1 MWTTIESAI
10 NKNKRQQPPK
20 QCQSKK
26 ATENICKHRLI
37 VMWDYWRV
45 GCSLA
50 RSDDLGA
57 YVIGTHFSSIWLRL
71 FGVVTVCRFAC
82 TIFYGKLSMVQS
94 LVAMALNAMKRMNNA
109 RLWRCSHLWNK
120 QFCLFHSSL
129 SECATK
135 KTQIEREEKIGSFL
149 SHFTHPV
156 FSRWIS
162 KTTMPHNRLIS
173 HNKYLA
179 ASSHSLLPFF
189 LNSKWSHDQLT

>member
-1 MWTTIESAI
+1 M
-10 NKNKRQQPPK
+10 PK
-20 QCQSKK
+20 QKSNR
-26 ATENICKHRLI
+26 EYICKHRLI

-129 SECATK
+129 SLNAQPKRHKSNVKRKLALFFPISLTRFSVGELAKPQCH
-135 KTQIEREEKIGSFL
+135 IIDSFRITNIWPQAL
-149 SHFTHPV
+149 T
-156 FSRWIS
+156 
-162 KTTMPHNRLIS
+162 L
-173 HNKYLA
+173 
-179 ASSHSLLPFF
+179 FF
-189 LNSKWSHDQLT
+189 PSF